1 MASIPTRRIQRYRE
15 RAILGRHP
23 SHRPAAAISHKRQCL
38 VDAARV
44 PRASPSLGDVT
55 CTPFIHV
62 SLFVQPNVSISN
74 PLLLLT

>member
-1 MASIPTRRIQRYRE
+1 MASIPTRRVQRYRE
-15 RAILGRHP
+15 RAILGRHS
-23 SHRPAAAISHKRQCL
+23 SHQPAAAISRKRQYH
-38 VDAARV
+38 VNAARV

-62 SLFVQPNVSISN
+62 SLNVQPNVSISN